1 MSIPNSYKTY
11 ILAKKPVREVDSET
25 FRLEE
30 RQIPQLEEGQVL
42 AKTLYLSNDP
52 AQRTWIDPSVV
63 KDRAYGPAPDEGDPM
78 PSSFLGQV
86 VKTRS
91 DKWKEGDWV
100 VALGS
105 WSEYQVVAGDR
116 IFPARTLPGQSES
129 IALSALGMT
138 TMTAYCGLH
147 EVGQIKPEH
156 TVVISGAA
164 GATGGAA
171 VQIAKKIVGC
181 KRVIGIAGGPEK
193 CAWVKKLGAD
203 ICLDYRSPTFNED
216 LVKATE
222 GYVDVYFD
230 NVGGSILNA
239 MFARM
244 ARFSRIIACGAISS
258 YNSDEPVDLRNW
270 FNIISMRI
278 TVRGFIVTDFIE
290 KWAEAGQA
298 VQQAIKDGRFLTEG
312 TETKVKSKF
321 EDVPQTWTG
330 LFKGHNQGK
339 LVTELV

>member
-1 MSIPNSYKTY
+1 MALPSTYKTY
-11 ILAKKPVREVDSET
+11 ILAKKPVGEVDAET

-30 RQIPQLEEGQVL
+30 RQFSELEEGQVL

-78 PSSFLGQV
+78 PSSFLGKV
-86 VKTRS
+86 VKSRS
-91 DKWKEGDWV
+91 DKWKEGDWI

-105 WSEYQVVAGDR
+105 WSEYQVVSGER

-138 TMTAYCGLH
+138 TMTAYCGLY
-147 EVGQIKPEH
+147 EVGQVKPED

-171 VQIAKKIVGC
+171 IQIAKKIIGC

-203 ICLDYRSPTFNED
+203 ECVDYRSATFDED
-216 LVKATE
+216 LIKATD
-222 GYVDVYFD
+222 GYVNFYFD
-230 NVGGSILNA
+230 NVGGAVLNA
-239 MFARM
+239 MLARM
-244 ARFSRIIACGAISS
+244 ARWSRIYACGAISS

-278 TVRGFIVTDFIE
+278 TVRGAIVSDFIPTWP
-290 KWAEAGQA
+290 KAAED
-298 VQQAIKDGRFLTEG
+298 VQRAIADGRFITEG
-312 TETKVKSKF
+312 TETKVQTRF
-321 EDVPQTWTG
+321 EDIPKTWTR
-330 LFKGHNQGK
+330 LFTGHNQGK

>member
-11 ILAKKPVREVDSET
+11 ILAKKPVGEINDET

-30 RQIPQLEEGQVL
+30 RQIPELEDGQVL

-63 KDRAYGPAPDEGDPM
+63 KDRAYGPCPEEGDPM
-78 PSSFLGQV
+78 PSSFLGRV
-86 VKTRS
+86 VKSRS
-91 DKWKEGDWV
+91 DKWKEGDWIV
-100 VALGS
+100 SLGS
-105 WSEYQVVAGDR
+105 WSEYQVVSGDR
-116 IFPARTLPGQSES
+116 SFPARTLEGQSES

-138 TMTAYCGLH
+138 TMTAYCGLT
-147 EVGQIKPEH
+147 EVGLVKPDD

-171 VQIAKKIVGC
+171 VQIAKKLFGC

-203 ICLDYRSPTFNED
+203 ECLDYRSSTFNED
-216 LVKATE
+216 LVKATD
-222 GYVDVYFD
+222 GYVNVYFD

-278 TVRGFIVTDFIE
+278 TVRGFIVSDFMAKWGEAATD
-290 KWAEAGQA
+290 
-298 VQQAIKDGRFLTEG
+298 VQKAIADGRFLTEG

-321 EDVPQTWTG
+321 EDIPKTWTG
-330 LFKGHNQGK
+330 LFKGQNQGK